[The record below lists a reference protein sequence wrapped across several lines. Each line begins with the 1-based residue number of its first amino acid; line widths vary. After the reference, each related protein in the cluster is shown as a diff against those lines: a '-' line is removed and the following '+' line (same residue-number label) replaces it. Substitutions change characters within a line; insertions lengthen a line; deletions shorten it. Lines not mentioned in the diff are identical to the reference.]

1 MLMISR
7 ASHIPC
13 CSNWKKLSCLPLF
26 FSSGLSQ
33 QLSEQNLESETLISS
48 VVSILKEQRSKS
60 RWNFIKTLYPN
71 GFSPRE
77 VSEIILR
84 IKNNPRLALR
94 FFLWS
99 EKKSLCTHDLVSYS
113 TIIHILARS
122 RLKSLAQKLIE
133 TAIRV
138 SEINNVEGLDVSCK
152 PPKIFETL
160 TKTYR
165 YCDSAPFVFDLLIRA
180 CIKAKKVD
188 RTIDI
193 VRMLRSQGIYPTIGT
208 CNLLI
213 RSVSQLRDSDACLDV
228 YREIFSLDEDVAT
241 RIRARVSPSVQT
253 FNTLMLAFYQDGTMW
268 KVGEIWNEMIRDFCY
283 DFHPNVYSY
292 SVLLAAF
299 CDQGKMDEA
308 MRLWEEMNIKEIKP
322 DVMAYNTLIKGLCE
336 NVEMEKAEETFHKM
350 AFDQIEATC
359 VTFEHLIR
367 GYCQVGNVDSAI
379 LLYKDF
385 CRRKE
390 FRLET
395 RTVEE
400 VIRAMC
406 NKNRTF
412 DALKFLRDAMKKHDL
427 DPSGPSYELLIRGLC
442 KEGKMEDAL
451 KLQTEMVGKGFEPNV
466 EIYNTFIS
474 GYNKEGNEEK
484 SRALRKEMFE
494 FGLLQKNDE

>member
-7 ASHIPC
+7 ASHIPFC
-13 CSNWKKLSCLPLF
+13 ISLKNSACF
-26 FSSGLSQ
+26 FSSSSSP
-33 QLSEQNLESETLISS
+33 QLSEQNHERETLISS
-48 VVSILKEQRSKS
+48 VVSILKEQRSRS

-77 VSEIILR
+77 VSEITLR

-99 EKKSLCTHDLVSYS
+99 EKKSLCSHDLLSYS

-138 SEINNVEGLDVSCK
+138 SEVNNIEGLDVSCK

-180 CIKAKKVD
+180 CIKAKKID
-188 RTIDI
+188 RTMEI

-213 RSVSQLRDSDACLDV
+213 RSVSQLRGSDACLSA
-228 YREIFSLDEDVAT
+228 YREIFNLDEDVA
-241 RIRARVSPSVQT
+241 RARVSPSVQT
-253 FNTLMLAFYQDGTMW
+253 FNTLMLAFYQDGMMW
-268 KVGEIWNEMIRDFCY
+268 KVEEIWNEMVGDFCY

-292 SVLLAAF
+292 SVLLATF

-336 NVEMEKAEETFHKM
+336 NEEMQKAEKLFHKM
-350 AFDQIEATC
+350 ALDQIEATS

-379 LLYKDF
+379 FLYKDF

-406 NKNRTF
+406 NKNKTF
-412 DALKFLRDAMKKHDL
+412 DALKFLRDTMKKHDL
-427 DPSGPSYELLIRGLC
+427 CPSGPSYELLIRGLC
-442 KEGKMEDAL
+442 EEGKMDDAL
-451 KLQTEMVGKGFEPNV
+451 ELQTEMVGKGFEPNV
-466 EIYNTFIS
+466 EIYNIFIS
-474 GYNKEGNEEK
+474 GYNQVGNEEK
-484 SRALRKEMFE
+484 SRTLKKELFE